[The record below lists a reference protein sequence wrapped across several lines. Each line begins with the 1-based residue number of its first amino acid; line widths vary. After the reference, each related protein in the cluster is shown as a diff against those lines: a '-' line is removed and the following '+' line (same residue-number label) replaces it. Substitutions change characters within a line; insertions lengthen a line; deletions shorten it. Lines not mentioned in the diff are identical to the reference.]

1 MAIIDTNMKSKLDAA
16 MKANEENK
24 QQQAAQNRQTEAQS
38 STSFAEP
45 NKMQHNNQAQ
55 GGSPYWGFFGD
66 SSIAGYD
73 VVDGNLVKLSNS
85 MNDLIKE
92 RIKRPGA
99 YSEVLPLDVNNY
111 PEHLVSDALL
121 ITTKIVANGK
131 EYVGGYA
138 VLVTNSNDTLD
149 KVEDTLANGRRVELE
164 IKASQFFSDEVRCA
178 AFFNRVI
185 AETNPGATP
194 VYAGGSCLFT
204 DIVDI
209 QDQQNNLSVLVNGLA
224 AGLDAIQDEIVRE
237 TGKTTDINLAY
248 LTNNETLT
256 MSRSLVSGE
265 VIDAHGQPLRAD
277 FAFTLGSRVNNNRQG
292 AGAQTKMLVG
302 GKKEVAKVT
311 GYYDFLP
318 YENTQAAG
326 RSTYASGSDPWSRVG
341 NKRRGT
347 YDNNGE
353 MVQDMT
359 SFAVNVVFSGIM
371 TNQYNNIGTRLL
383 ALVAA
388 IDANQNGAWWVNY
401 AIDPNN
407 HPQNWKHSFAGL
419 GYELSRRYDLPF
431 EALPVHS
438 EEFTQAA
445 YDEFVSKFIFPQV
458 VFSLQYDTGSANAWR
473 LDEFHRAAHETNEEV
488 WEEGSATNLIIAACD
503 RLTNGH
509 FSRHFLNPEVV
520 NQPGFVPRVVLNNM
534 PNRRMIT
541 GVYMENGVRKSLA
554 EIDRTYLL
562 NNVNGKPENMN
573 LVQDMTIAIVD
584 PTLSHAQS
592 AGLASSVIDTVVSH
606 AVKTGTSIRHD
617 LTAHFVASL
626 HAAALDAGLLMEY
639 QDTQMPVAGPSAY
652 NALYI
657 NQGLV
662 SQFTGTAAAAVQV
675 NNNRSS
681 WLR

>member
-1 MAIIDTNMKSKLDAA
+1 MAIIDNNMKTKLDAA
-16 MKANEENK
+16 LKANEENK
-24 QQQAAQNRQTEAQS
+24 QQTAQTRQTEERP
-38 STSFAEP
+38 TTFAEP
-45 NKMQHNNQAQ
+45 KMQNNQQ
-55 GGSPYWGFFGD
+55 NGSAYWGFFGD

-73 VVDGNLVKLSNS
+73 IVAGNLVKLSNS

-92 RIKRPGA
+92 RIKRPGS
-99 YSEVLPLDVNNY
+99 YSEVIPLDVNNY

-131 EYVGGYA
+131 EYIGGYA

-149 KVEDTLANGRRVELE
+149 KVEDSLANGRRVELE
-164 IKASQFFSDEVRCA
+164 IKATQFFSDEVRCA
-178 AFFNRVI
+178 AFFNRII

-224 AGLDAIQDEIVRE
+224 AGLDAVQDEIVRE
-237 TGKTTDINLAY
+237 TGKNTDINLAY

-256 MSRSLVSGE
+256 MTRSLVSGE

-277 FAFTLGSRVNNNRQG
+277 FAFTLGSRVNNNKQG
-292 AGAQTKMLVG
+292 VQTTKMLVG

-318 YENTQAAG
+318 YENTQGTGSLA
-326 RSTYASGSDPWSRVG
+326 YASGSDPWSRVG
-341 NKRRGT
+341 NKRRGVQGG
-347 YDNNGE
+347 NPNLP
-353 MVQDMT
+353 QDMT
-359 SFAVNVVFSGIM
+359 SFAVNVVFSGVM

-388 IDANQNGAWWVNY
+388 IDANQNNAWWVNY
-401 AIDPNN
+401 AIDPKN

-419 GYELSRRYDLPF
+419 GYELSRRYGLPF

-438 EEFTQAA
+438 EEYTQAD
-445 YDEFVSKFIFPQV
+445 YDEFVTDFIFPQV
-458 VFSLQYDTGSANAWR
+458 VFSMQYDTGSANAWR

-488 WEEGSATNLIIAACD
+488 YEKGSATNLIIAACD

-509 FSRHFLNPEVV
+509 FTKHFLSKEVTS
-520 NQPGFVPRVVLNNM
+520 QPGFVPRVVMNNM
-534 PNRRMIT
+534 PNRRMVT
-541 GVYMENGVRKSLA
+541 GVYMDNGVRTSLA

-562 NNVNGKPENMN
+562 NQVNGKPENMN
-573 LVQDMTIAIVD
+573 LVHDMTIAMVD
-584 PTLSHAQS
+584 PTLSPAQS

-617 LTAHFVASL
+617 LTGHFVTSL
-626 HAAALDAGLLMEY
+626 HAASLDAGLLMEY
-639 QDTQMPVAGPSAY
+639 QDTQLAVGNPSAY
-652 NALYI
+652 NALYL

-675 NNNRSS
+675 NNKYSS

>member
-1 MAIIDTNMKSKLDAA
+1 MAIIDNNMKTKIDAA
-16 MKANEENK
+16 LKANEENK
-24 QQQAAQNRQTEAQS
+24 QQSATQS
-38 STSFAEP
+38 RADATKPTSAEP
-45 NKMQHNNQAQ
+45 KMQNHHTQ
-55 GGSPYWGFFGD
+55 GDSAYWGFFGD
-66 SSIAGYD
+66 SSIADYD
-73 VVDGNLVKLSNS
+73 IVDGNLVKLSNTL
-85 MNDLIKE
+85 NELVKE
-92 RIKRPGA
+92 RIKRPGVF
-99 YSEVLPLDVNNY
+99 SEVLPLDVNNY

-121 ITTKIVANGK
+121 ITTKMVANGK

-178 AFFNRVI
+178 AFFNRII
-185 AETNPGATP
+185 AETNPGAIP

-209 QDQQNNLSVLVNGLA
+209 QDQQNNLSVLANGLA
-224 AGLDAIQDEIVRE
+224 AGLDAVQDEIVRE
-237 TGKTTDINLAY
+237 TGKTNDVKNLAY

-265 VIDAHGQPLRAD
+265 VIDAHGQALRAD
-277 FAFTLGSRVNNNRQG
+277 FAFTLGSRVNNARQG

-302 GKKEVAKVT
+302 GKKEVAKVI

-318 YENTQAAG
+318 YENTQG
-326 RSTYASGSDPWSRVG
+326 SSRSAYATGSDPWTRIG
-341 NKRRGT
+341 NKRRGVR
-347 YDNNGE
+347 DNNSNLP
-353 MVQDMT
+353 QDMT

-388 IDANQNGAWWVNY
+388 IDANQNNAWWVNY

-419 GYELSRRYDLPF
+419 GYELSMRYGLPF
-431 EALPVHS
+431 EALPVHT
-438 EEFTQAA
+438 EEFTQAD
-445 YDEFVSKFIFPQV
+445 YDEFVTDCIFPQV
-458 VFSLQYDTGSANAWR
+458 AFSLQYDTGSANAWR

-488 WEEGSATNLIIAACD
+488 YEKGSATNLIIAACD

-509 FSRHFLNPEVV
+509 FTKHFLNPEVV
-520 NQPGFVPRVVLNNM
+520 NQPGFVPRVVMNNM
-534 PNRRMIT
+534 PNRRMVT

-562 NNVNGKPENMN
+562 NQVNGKPENMN
-573 LVQDMTIAIVD
+573 LVQDMTIALVD
-584 PTLSHAQS
+584 PTLSPGQS

-617 LTAHFVASL
+617 LTGHFVTSL

-639 QDTQMPVAGPSAY
+639 QDTQMAVTGPSAY
-652 NALYI
+652 NALYL

-662 SQFTGTAAAAVQV
+662 AQFTGTAAAAVQV
-675 NNNRSS
+675 NNSRSS

>member
-1 MAIIDTNMKSKLDAA
+1 MAIIDTNMKSQLNSAL
-16 MKANEENK
+16 KAHEEK
-24 QQQAAQNRQTEAQS
+24 QQQEAFHSQQTETPSYTETKMKNNAQS
-38 STSFAEP
+38 
-45 NKMQHNNQAQ
+45 Q
-55 GGSPYWGFFGD
+55 GGSSYWGFFGD

-73 VVDGNLVKLSNS
+73 VVDGNLVKLSNN
-85 MNDLIKE
+85 MNELIKE

-99 YSEVLPLDVNNY
+99 YSEVIPLDVNNY

-121 ITTKIVANGK
+121 ITTKIVSNGK

-138 VLVTNSNDTLD
+138 VLVTNSSDTLD
-149 KVEDTLANGRRVELE
+149 KVEDVLANGRRVELE
-164 IKASQFFSDEVRCA
+164 IKSSQFFSDQVRCA
-178 AFFNRVI
+178 SFFNRVI
-185 AETNPGATP
+185 AETNPGAVP

-237 TGKTTDINLAY
+237 TGKNADINLAY

-277 FAFTLGSRVNNNRQG
+277 FAFTLGSRVTNNRQG
-292 AGAQTKMLVG
+292 MGSQSKLLTG

-318 YENTQAAG
+318 YENTVAQG
-326 RSTYASGSDPWSRVG
+326 RSPYATGSDPWSRASNKQMG
-341 NKRRGT
+341 NV
-347 YDNNGE
+347 NQNGE
-353 MVQDMT
+353 FAQDMT
-359 SFAVNVVFSGIM
+359 SFAVNVVFSGVM
-371 TNQYNNIGTRLL
+371 THQYNNLGTRLL

-388 IDANQNGAWWVNY
+388 IDANQNGAWWANY
-401 AIDPNN
+401 AIDPKN

-419 GYELSRRYDLPF
+419 GYELAHRYDLPF

-438 EEFTQAA
+438 EEFTQAK
-445 YDEFVSKFIFPQV
+445 YDDFIYKFIYPQV
-458 VFSLQYDTGSANAWR
+458 VFSLQYDTGSSNAWR

-488 WEEGSATNLIIAACD
+488 YQKGSATNLIISACD
-503 RLTNGH
+503 RLTNGN
-509 FSRHFLNPEVV
+509 FTKHFLSKEVTS
-520 NQPGFVPRVVLNNM
+520 QPGFVPRVVMNNM
-534 PNRRMIT
+534 PNRRMVT
-541 GVYMENGVRKSLA
+541 GVYLENGARKSLH

-562 NNVNGKPENMN
+562 NQVNGKPENMN
-573 LVQDMTIAIVD
+573 LVQDMTIAMVD

-617 LTAHFVASL
+617 LTAHFVSSL

-652 NALYI
+652 NALYL

-662 SQFTGTAAAAVQV
+662 SQFTGTAAMATQV
-675 NNNRSS
+675 SNNRSS